1 MKSILAFGDSL
12 NIPKTV
18 IPAKAGI
25 QLSERL
31 SDDDSF
37 I

>member
-1 MKSILAFGDSL
+1 MKPILAFGDSF

-18 IPAKAGI
+18 FPAKAGI
-25 QLSERL
+25 QLSLRL